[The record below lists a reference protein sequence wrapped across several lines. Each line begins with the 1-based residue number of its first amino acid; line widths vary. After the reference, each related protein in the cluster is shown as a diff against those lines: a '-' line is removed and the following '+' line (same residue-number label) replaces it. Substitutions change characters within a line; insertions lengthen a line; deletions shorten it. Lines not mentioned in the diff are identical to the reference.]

1 MTVIRATITATRT
14 AMIATYGVS
23 ESCVDPNAPNY
34 NKPKIKSQL
43 LSTFDAESYLMIYI
57 S

>member
-23 ESCVDPNAPNY
+23 ESCVDPNAPN
-34 NKPKIKSQL
+34 KPKIKSQL